1 MAFKRPP
8 KSTNVSASPDEL
20 LRELP
25 RRKIPDVLPHQREMM
40 RSCAATALNAPDVA
54 MQLPTGSG
62 KTLATF
68 RLKIPKDDPSRA
80 GAPQEN
86 PPRLTTAA
94 LNVRTGWEEDSE
106 TCFGGGVTEGS

>member
-1 MAFKRPP
+1 MPRKPL
-8 KSTNVSASPDEL
+8 NGPDNS
-20 LRELP
+20 
-25 RRKIPDVLPHQREMM
+25 DQ
-40 RSCAATALNAPDVA
+40 AP
-54 MQLPTGSG
+54 
-62 KTLATF
+62 LATF

-106 TCFGGGVTEGS
+106 TCFGWG